1 MQTLPTD
8 TLTCDISRLSLWRND
23 PDYDYARGLMEATE
37 GPVDRLR
44 RWLMNKLYDWFDWTL
59 NDSQMNWLF
68 VAVVLVCVLLV
79 VWFVWKKHPGLF
91 RRVGA
96 VSRPA
101 NDVEDTIYGIN
112 FGNEIRRAVE
122 KDDYYTAV
130 RYTYLHVLKQYHDA
144 GRINWQ
150 PYKTPTDYV
159 YELRFPEAQPDFRRL
174 TNAFLRV
181 RYGNHHPD
189 RAFYEDTER
198 LADSLSRLTVK
209 EGGES

>member
-8 TLTCDISRLSLWRND
+8 TLTCDTSRLLQWRND

-44 RWLMNKLYDWFDWTL
+44 RWLMDKLYDWFDWTL

-79 VWFVWKKHPGLF
+79 VWFVWRKHPGLF

-112 FGNEIRRAVE
+112 FGNEIRRAVDAARRADHAAEIRRECVPLPLQYGFQWLIIVINYAE
-122 KDDYYTAV
+122 KETHHAD
-130 RYTYLHVLKQYHDA
+130 RSQCRKQ
-144 GRINWQ
+144 
-150 PYKTPTDYV
+150 P
-159 YELRFPEAQPDFRRL
+159 RFARRL
-174 TNAFLRV
+174 
-181 RYGNHHPD
+181 
-189 RAFYEDTER
+189 
-198 LADSLSRLTVK
+198 
-209 EGGES
+209 